1 MRVKACQETEMK
13 KSNLAI
19 MSADELWTLHEE
31 VRAMLTTKMSAE
43 KLQLES
49 RLAQLNGNPD
59 KQRRPYPKVLP
70 KYQNPERPFEKWSG
84 RGRQP
89 HWVGTQLSMGKKVGD
104 LLVSRTH

>member
-1 MRVKACQETEMK
+1 
-13 KSNLAI
+13 

-43 KLQLES
+43 KLQLDS
-49 RLAQLNGNPD
+49 RLAQLNGSRN
-59 KQRRPYPKVLP
+59 KRRRPYPKVLP
-70 KYQNPERPFEKWSG
+70 KYQNPARPFEKLSG

-89 HWVGTQLSMGKKVGD
+89 HSVSTQLSLGKKVGD